1 MVMNVVFVLLSFLA
15 DGIIMTLF
23 PADFSMQS
31 VFFIS
36 NLGFCAMVLMLKDY
50 DSLNSYL
57 FAICWGLFY
66 DFFYANTFLVYA
78 IVFAF
83 IAFLMQVWSKHVT
96 DTIVETLIIC
106 ISTLFVKD
114 CVVYF
119 YMKFQGVLQMDIATW
134 FLHREFLTILVN
146 ALFVVVVVFLNHLK
160 NDFLKR
166 RDRRIRKE
174 ERIEWMRLR

>member
-1 MVMNVVFVLLSFLA
+1 MIMNIIFVLLSFLA
-15 DGIIMTLF
+15 DGAIMALF
-23 PADFSMQS
+23 PPDSSMQT

-36 NLGFCAMVLMLKDY
+36 NLGFCTMVLLLKEY
-50 DSLNSYL
+50 EPINSYL

-66 DFFYANTFLVYA
+66 DYFFANTFLVYA

-83 IAFLMQVWSKHVT
+83 IAFLMQLWSKHVT
-96 DTIVETLIIC
+96 DTMVETLIIC

-119 YMKFQGVLQMDIATW
+119 YMKFQGILQMDIATW
-134 FLHREFLTILVN
+134 FLHREFLTILIN
-146 ALFVVVVVFLNHLK
+146 ALFVVVVVFFNHLK
-160 NDFLKR
+160 DDFMER